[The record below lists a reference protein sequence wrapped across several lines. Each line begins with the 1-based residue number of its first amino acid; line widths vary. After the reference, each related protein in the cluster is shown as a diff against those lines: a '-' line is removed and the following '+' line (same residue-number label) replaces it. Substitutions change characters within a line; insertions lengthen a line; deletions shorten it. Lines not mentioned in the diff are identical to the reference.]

1 MSSYSNLKIELIGN
15 GEQAGQ
21 WGDTTN
27 LNLGT
32 AIEEA
37 IANTADVTFANAP
50 IILTATNSNGSQAFR
65 HARLNLIGV
74 ATTPQDLELPG
85 VAKLYVINN
94 TLASYITVKN
104 AAGSSV
110 VVPSSATMMVYNTGT
125 NVVDAISYASAFST
139 INLTAT
145 GGTLSGVTGGFS
157 SITDTGNLTF
167 TGTANRI
174 RGDFSNA
181 TESNRVAF
189 QTSTS
194 NSATNVNVLP
204 SGSATIAAFA
214 AANNADASN
223 AGYLAVS
230 STSTVNVLDSGKTGT
245 GTYLPLALYTSNTER
260 MRVTPAGGV
269 SFGATG
275 TAYGT
280 LGQVLTSQGN
290 VSPIWQDLVVSIPIA
305 IDGGG
310 FAITTGVKFYLQIPF
325 NCTITG
331 WIMLADTTTSTV
343 IDIWKDTYANFPPTV
358 ADTITGSAKP
368 AITASNKNTST
379 TLTGWTTSINA
390 GDILAFNVDSNNSAT
405 RINIALTAVKI

>member
-1 MSSYSNLKIELIGN
+1 MSTYSDLKIELIGN
-15 GEQAGQ
+15 GEQSGQ

-37 IANTADVTFANAP
+37 IANTANVTFANAP
-50 IILTATNSNGSQAFR
+50 VVLTATNSNGSQVFR

-74 ATTPQDLELPG
+74 AATPQDLELPG
-85 VAKLYVINN
+85 VAKLYIINN

-104 AAGSSV
+104 AAGASV
-110 VVPSSATMMVYNTGT
+110 IVPAAATMMVYNTGT

-139 INLTAT
+139 LNLTAT

-189 QTSTS
+189 QTSTAD
-194 NSATNVNVLP
+194 NATNVNAIP
-204 SGSATIAAFA
+204 SGTGTLAAIA
-214 AANNADASN
+214 AANNSDPNN
-223 AGYLAVS
+223 AGYLAIS
-230 STSTVNVLDSGKTGT
+230 STTGVNVLDSGKTGT
-245 GTYLPLALYTSNTER
+245 GTYNPLALYTNGAEKVRLT
-260 MRVTPAGGV
+260 TTGAL

-280 LGQVLTSQGN
+280 NNQYLISKGN
-290 VSPIWQDLVVSIPIA
+290 ASPEWQSLIVSIPLI
-305 IDGGG
+305 IDGDGYV
-310 FAITTGVKFYLQIPF
+310 ATTGVKAYIQIPF

-331 WIMLADTTTSTV
+331 WSMLADVTTNAV

-358 ADTITGSAKP
+358 ANTITGSAIP
-368 AITASNKNTST
+368 AISASNKNTST
-379 TLTGWTTSINA
+379 TLTGWTTSIAA
-390 GDILAFNVDSNNSAT
+390 GDVLAFNLSSNTAAT
-405 RINIALTAVKI
+405 RITFSLLAVRV

>member
-1 MSSYSNLKIELIGN
+1 MSTYSNLKIELIGN
-15 GEQAGQ
+15 GEQSGQ

-50 IILTATNSNGSQAFR
+50 IILTATNSNGSQTFR

-85 VAKLYVINN
+85 VAKAYIINN

-110 VVPSSATMMVYNTGT
+110 NVPAGTTMMVYNTGT
-125 NVVDAISYASAFST
+125 NVVEVINYASAFST
-139 INLTAT
+139 LNLTAT

-157 SITDTGNLTF
+157 SITDSGNLTF

-204 SGSATIAAFA
+204 NGSGTLAALA
-214 AANNADASN
+214 VANAADASN
-223 AGYLAVS
+223 AGYLAIS
-230 STSTVNVLDSGKTGT
+230 STTGVNVIDSGKTGS
-245 GTYLPLALYTSNTER
+245 GTYNPLALYTNGAEKARLT
-260 MRVTPAGGV
+260 TTGAL
-269 SFGATG
+269 SFGASG

-280 LGQVLTSQGN
+280 SGQILTSQGN
-290 VSPIWQDLVVSIPIA
+290 ASPQWVSLTVAIPVVMS
-305 IDGGG
+305 GGG
-310 FAITTGVKFYLQIPF
+310 FLLSTGVKAYLEIPF
-325 NCTITG
+325 SCVIYQ
-331 WIMLADTTTSTV
+331 WSLLADTSTSAV
-343 IDIWKDTYANFPPTV
+343 VDIWKDTFANFPPTV
-358 ADTITGSAKP
+358 ADS
-368 AITASNKNTST
+368 ITASATPTLTATNKNQSS
-379 TLTGWTTSINA
+379 TLTGWTTTINA
-390 GDILAFNVDSNNSAT
+390 GDILAFNVNSNSAAT
-405 RINIALTAVKI
+405 LLTLSLWALKT